1 MNQQAKLQ
9 YHLSRLKRKLYDN
22 GIRKKSLDI
31 RALRIEVIEDKFGNK
46 DYTLIDHGIVD
57 LVIDVPGQSLQYFQ
71 GQRDSNNSHY
81 NTNLSIYSYLPITA
95 WPTNDSQLNKDDL
108 IIFKYLKTPYD
119 DSEIQDIQLQVFQ
132 VANPIAKGV
141 TTILYSQFT
150 LSPYNFN
157 VDEYP
162 EIKTL
167 IEQYQLEPIEL
178 WS

>member
-9 YHLSRLKRKLYDN
+9 YHLARLKRKLYDN

-31 RALRIEVIEDKFGNK
+31 RALRVEVIEDKFGNK
-46 DYTLIDHGIVD
+46 DYTLIDHGTVD

-95 WPTNDSQLNKDDL
+95 WPTNDSHLNKDDL
-108 IIFKYLKTPYD
+108 IIFKYLKTPY

-167 IEQYQLEPIEL
+167 IEQYQLEPIDL